1 MGHVEMRLHR
11 WKKRVLFLACAMALS
26 LPAAGQAEDVV
37 PQSQAQIMLSFA
49 PLVKKASPA
58 VVNIF
63 TKKTVAQSRRTIF
76 DDPFF
81 KRFFGRNFGPQ
92 QNRPQIQNSLGSGV
106 IVDGTGII
114 VTNFHVVGDADE
126 ITVALQDRREFDAKL
141 IVEDERTDLAIL
153 KIDVEGEPLPFLEFT
168 DSDTLE
174 IGDLVVAI
182 GNPFGV
188 GQTVTSGIVS
198 ALDRSA
204 AVSNDI
210 QSFIQTDAAIN
221 PGNSGGA
228 LLTMDGKLAGI
239 NSAIFSKSGGSLGIG
254 FAIPA
259 NMVKAV
265 LTNGLATG
273 KVIRP
278 WLGAS
283 GQAVTSDVAD
293 GLGLE
298 RPGGVLINRVHKAG
312 AAFAAGLRVGDV
324 IVAIDDKDVF
334 GLEALV
340 FRVSSGVLGNEA
352 VLEVVRNGNLTEII
366 IELKPAPEDPPR
378 NIMTLTGR
386 QPLAG
391 AIVGNLSPA
400 HALELGMSAFAE
412 GVVVTGINNGSVA
425 ARYGLR
431 PRDILLTINSEQIV
445 EVSQAQNAL
454 LAAEDSW
461 EISIRRQGRTLS
473 FKVSL

>member
-1 MGHVEMRLHR
+1 MRSDTPNMSKI
-11 WKKRVLFLACAMALS
+11 WTCIFCGIIFLGFSGAV
-26 LPAAGQAEDVV
+26 PAVAKDVV

-63 TKKTVAQSRRTIF
+63 TKKRIAQNRPTIF

-81 KRFFGRNFGPQ
+81 KRFFGQDFGPQ
-92 QNRPQIQNSLGSGV
+92 RNRQQIQNSLGSGV
-106 IVDGTGII
+106 IVDGKGII
-114 VTNFHVVGDADE
+114 VTNYHVVGGADE
-126 ITVALQDRREFDAKL
+126 ITVALQDRREFDAEL

-153 KIDVEGEPLPFLEFT
+153 QIDVEGEPLPFLEFA
-168 DSDTLE
+168 DSDELE
-174 IGDLVVAI
+174 IGDLVIAI

-188 GQTVTSGIVS
+188 GKTVTSGIVS
-198 ALDRSA
+198 ALDRSTSVA
-204 AVSNDI
+204 NDI

-239 NSAIFSKSGGSLGIG
+239 NSAIFSKTGGSLGIG

-273 KVIRP
+273 TVIRP
-278 WLGAS
+278 WLGAA

-298 RPGGVLINRVHKAG
+298 RPVGVLVSRVHPYSSAYQ
-312 AAFAAGLRVGDV
+312 AGLRVGDV
-324 IVAIDDKDVF
+324 VIAIDDKDIF
-334 GLEALV
+334 GVEALI
-340 FRVSSGVLGNEA
+340 FRVSSGALGEEAILDVIRSGKTIEIKVVLA
-352 VLEVVRNGNLTEII
+352 S
-366 IELKPAPEDPPR
+366 APETPPR
-378 NIMTLTGR
+378 NIMTLNGR

-400 HALELGMSAFAE
+400 HALELGMSAFAD
-412 GVVVTGINNGSVA
+412 GVVVIGTAAGSVA
-425 ARYGLR
+425 ARYGLK
-431 PRDILLTINSEQIV
+431 PRDILMSVNGEKITSV
-445 EVSQAQNAL
+445 EKAQELLIASQN
-454 LAAEDSW
+454 SW
-461 EISIRRQGRTLS
+461 EISIHRQGRNLS
-473 FKVSL
+473 FKVTL

>member
-1 MGHVEMRLHR
+1 ML
-11 WKKRVLFLACAMALS
+11 MALVMAVS
-26 LPAAGQAEDVV
+26 MPAFSQAEDVV

-63 TKKTVAQSRRTIF
+63 TKKTVTQSRRTIF

-106 IVDGTGII
+106 IVDGSGII

-273 KVIRP
+273 KVVRP

-293 GLGLE
+293 GLGLD
-298 RPGGVLINRVHKAG
+298 RPGGVLVNRVHKSGTAYE
-312 AAFAAGLRVGDV
+312 AGLRVGDV
-324 IVAIDDKDVF
+324 IISIDDKDIF

-340 FRVSSGVLGNEA
+340 FRVSSGVLGNQA
-352 VLEVVRNGNLTEII
+352 VLEIIRNGTLVEMV

-378 NIMTLTGR
+378 NIMTLSGR
-386 QPLAG
+386 QPLSG

-431 PRDILLTINSEQIV
+431 PRDILLTINNQQIV
-445 EVSQAQNAL
+445 DVTQAQSEL
-454 LAAEDSW
+454 LAANDSW
-461 EISIRRQGRTLS
+461 EISIRRKGRTLS
-473 FKVSL
+473 FKVTL

>member
-1 MGHVEMRLHR
+1 ML
-11 WKKRVLFLACAMALS
+11 MALVMAVS
-26 LPAAGQAEDVV
+26 MPAFSQAEEVV

-63 TKKTVAQSRRTIF
+63 TKKTVTQSRRTIF

-106 IVDGTGII
+106 IVDGSGII

-168 DSDTLE
+168 DSDNLE

-298 RPGGVLINRVHKAG
+298 RPGGVLINRVHKSG
-312 AAFAAGLRVGDV
+312 AAFEAGLRVGDV
-324 IVAIDDKDVF
+324 VVSIDGKEIF
-334 GLEALV
+334 GLEALI
-340 FRVSSGVLGNEA
+340 FRVSSGVLGNTA
-352 VLEVVRNGNLTEII
+352 VLDVIRNGNLTEIV
-366 IELKPAPEDPPR
+366 IELKQAPEDPPR
-378 NIMTLTGR
+378 NIMTLSGS
-386 QPLAG
+386 QPLSG

-431 PRDILLTINSEQIV
+431 PRDILLTINNQQIV

-454 LAAEDSW
+454 LAAKDSW
-461 EISIRRQGRTLS
+461 EISIRRKGRTLS
-473 FKVSL
+473 FKVTL

>member
-1 MGHVEMRLHR
+1 ML
-11 WKKRVLFLACAMALS
+11 MALVMAVS
-26 LPAAGQAEDVV
+26 MPAFSQAEDVV

-63 TKKTVAQSRRTIF
+63 TKKTVTQSRRTIF

-106 IVDGTGII
+106 IVDGSGII

-273 KVIRP
+273 KVVRP

-293 GLGLE
+293 GLGLD
-298 RPGGVLINRVHKAG
+298 RPGGVLVNRVHKSGTAYE
-312 AAFAAGLRVGDV
+312 AGLRVGDV
-324 IVAIDDKDVF
+324 IISIDDKDIF

-340 FRVSSGVLGNEA
+340 FRVSSGVLGNQA
-352 VLEVVRNGNLTEII
+352 VLEIIRNGTLVEMV

-378 NIMTLTGR
+378 NIMTLSGR
-386 QPLAG
+386 QPLSG

-431 PRDILLTINSEQIV
+431 PRDILLTINNHQIV
-445 EVSQAQNAL
+445 DVTQAQSEL
-454 LAAEDSW
+454 LAANDSW
-461 EISIRRQGRTLS
+461 EISIRRKGRTLS
-473 FKVSL
+473 FKVTL